1 MLKYSLKITPTAKKT
16 LKQLKHHPGNRRE
29 FKAVKKAMSFLGDN
43 PRHLGLQTHAIYS
56 LKGPLGEKVFEAY
69 AQQNTPSAYRIFF
82 YYGPNKR
89 EITIFS
95 IIPHP

>member
-1 MLKYSLKITPTAKKT
+1 MLKYSLKITPTAKKE
-16 LKQLKHHPGNRRE
+16 LKQLKHNPGNSRE
-29 FKAVKKAMSFLGDN
+29 FKAVKKAMTFLGNN
-43 PRHLGLQTHAIYS
+43 PKHPALQTHIIYS
-56 LKGPLGEKVFEAY
+56 LKGPSGEKVFEAY